1 MTRTQTA
8 RGPTCT
14 EAHTQTQLTGTRVCT
29 HSTHIWGAHTCSP
42 VHCLSPMNLPG
53 SHFVITCVTCPPAMH
68 VAYLP
73 LCASSAMPL
82 HVPDTPPQCSPC
94 MFHVSLS
101 CMSCVSWH
109 QCFECPVMRYMCLL
123 MPHVTRA
130 SVTVLHMLNP
140 VYHAIHTCFLWHT
153 HPAIGARCPITC
165 AVHSVACYRC
175 VHACTISPD
184 GPALLAYSHAWL
196 CCRLPHGDRPPPPGP
211 DLGLQKRL
219 RSWGC

>member
-1 MTRTQTA
+1 MSHISLYVHHLPCLYMCLTHHYS
-8 RGPTCT
+8 
-14 EAHTQTQLTGTRVCT
+14 AHHACSMCPCHVCRVSHGTN
-29 HSTHIWGAHTCSP
+29 A
-42 VHCLSPMNLPG
+42 LN
-53 SHFVITCVTCPPAMH
+53 A
-68 VAYLP
+68 
-73 LCASSAMPL
+73 
-82 HVPDTPPQCSPC
+82 
-94 MFHVSLS
+94 
-101 CMSCVSWH
+101 
-109 QCFECPVMRYMCLL
+109 PVMRYMCLL

-211 DLGLQKRL
+211 DLGLGVLSHTPGPLSFCSCVPGPASLHSILMRPGFL
-219 RSWGC
+219 SHRT